1 MSAYVRAL
9 NREMEQTAAVSSV
22 PKLDLRQRFVDW
34 HGGLP
39 DVAKQRPFAMAEI
52 GQAMGTQGKYLSPIM
67 LRLGWSRHRRW
78 TADGPY
84 SRYWLPP
91 AATRSSLNC

>member
-1 MSAYVRAL
+1 MSAYIAGL
-9 NREMEQTAAVSSV
+9 NREIDRTAAVSSV
-22 PKLDLRQRFVDW
+22 PQLDLRQRLIDW
-34 HGGLP
+34 HDSLP

-52 GQAMGTQGKYLSPIM
+52 EQAMRTQGKYLSPI
-67 LRLGWSRHRRW
+67 LLGLGWVRKRQW

-91 AATRSSLNC
+91 AATR